1 MSGSAHDEVARLND
15 AISPFERAAIGLAMT
30 GRWTAEHDERL
41 SALYEA
47 RRTASEVPRLSE
59 RQQDG
64 FAGIVCGSEVEPQ
77 RLVGHGPRGQL
88 FGSISHAK
96 GTDDE

>member
-15 AISPFERAAIGLAMT
+15 EISQFERVAIGLAMT

-47 RRTASEVPRLSE
+47 RRIAYEVPRLSE
-59 RQQDG
+59 RQLDG
-64 FAGIVCGSEVEPQ
+64 FACIVCGSEVEPQ
-77 RLVGHGPRGQL
+77 RPVGHGPRGQL
-88 FGSISHAK
+88 FECVSHEK